1 MNPDVV
7 PLNEKDQT
15 STLERAD
22 KKPPIPAKPEHLIQQ
37 QQAISGIL
45 KGGKLW
51 KSEHSS
57 SQVSWFFVSNRIGF
71 LRIIEGNFEEFF
83 MHTISWPYL
92 SVTNRDRNRKVF
104 YVG

>member
-7 PLNEKDQT
+7 PLNEKEQT
-15 STLERAD
+15 SSLERAD
-22 KKPPIPAKPEHLIQQ
+22 KKPPIPAKPEHLVQQ

-57 SQVSWFFVSNRIGF
+57 SQVSLFSYFLFLNRVLTLKFFR
-71 LRIIEGNFEEFF
+71 RFF
-83 MHTISWPYL
+83 FGDFFFARRFFASCSM
-92 SVTNRDRNRKVF
+92 K
-104 YVG
+104 